1 MSRRLGQTAT
11 LDDISDAELDSVAE
25 MGFDWVWFLSV
36 WTTAHDTLRLPI
48 ADLFARMSSSTEQ
61 IIART
66 GVMATQ
72 QGINGNTEAA
82 ILSRMVRP
90 QQSYLVKAEAEAV
103 LGMDFDRTDLD
114 RLHELTMKNQDDAL
128 TPAERSELES
138 YLRLSAFLDLMHA
151 KARLTLKK
159 HT

>member
-1 MSRRLGQTAT
+1 
-11 LDDISDAELDSVAE
+11 
-25 MGFDWVWFLSV
+25 
-36 WTTAHDTLRLPI
+36 
-48 ADLFARMSSSTEQ
+48 
-61 IIART
+61 
-66 GVMATQ
+66 MATQ

>member
-1 MSRRLGQTAT
+1 MCMPQ
-11 LDDISDAELDSVAE
+11 
-25 MGFDWVWFLSV
+25 
-36 WTTAHDTLRLPI
+36 DTLRLPFT
-48 ADLFARMSSSTEQ
+48 DPFARMTLVAEQ

-72 QGINGNTEAA
+72 QVITGNTEAA

-90 QQSYLVKAEAEAV
+90 QQDDLSNAEAQAV
-103 LGMDFDRTDLD
+103 LRVDFDRRDLD
-114 RLHELTMKNQDDAL
+114 RLHELTMRNQDDAL

>member
-1 MSRRLGQTAT
+1 MPRRN
-11 LDDISDAELDSVAE
+11 
-25 MGFDWVWFLSV
+25 
-36 WTTAHDTLRLPI
+36 LRLPSGGLLAWMTLI
-48 ADLFARMSSSTEQ
+48 AEQ

-66 GVMATQ
+66 GVMITQ
-72 QGINGNTEAA
+72 QGVTGNTEAA

-90 QQSYLVKAEAEAV
+90 QQCYHSEAEAHAV
-103 LGMDFDRTDLD
+103 LQVDFDRGDLD
-114 RLHELTMKNQDDAL
+114 RLHELTTKNQDDAL
-128 TPAERSELES
+128 TPAERAELES